1 MLCDPNFVWFHRT
14 KKKKKGLLGWWLLL
28 YTQQYCLIVSPG
40 TEVYVICSEVMHE
53 KYYYLNDQG
62 QVQRWGPQKLPR

>member
-1 MLCDPNFVWFHRT
+1 MTLILFGFIEQ

-53 KYYYLNDQG
+53 KYYYLNDQR